1 MDIEEILKNIK
12 EEDLKGYSDP
22 IGEQGESGIPKQNML
37 ITFLPL
43 FLPLL
48 ISIIL
53 WITISI
59 KGGLLFYGLFT
70 LGMYIHL
77 TLTTLS
83 NAFIGREIDAKG
95 DTFWKIVLLTL
106 SCITLTIFFTI

>member
-1 MDIEEILKNIK
+1 MSIK
-12 EEDLKGYSDP
+12 EEDLKQMN
-22 IGEQGESGIPKQNML
+22 EQGKSEITKQN
-37 ITFLPL
+37 IIFTFLPL
-43 FLPLL
+43 LLPLL

-59 KGGLLFYGLFT
+59 KSGLLFYGLFT

-83 NAFIGREIDAKG
+83 NAFIGREIDVKG
-95 DTFWKIVLLTL
+95 DTFWKIILLTL
-106 SCITLTIFFTI
+106 SCITLTLFFTI